1 MCHIRSASAAS
12 EAVILHVLFGVSK
25 NNKAIFEVE
34 IVLESCSAT
43 ERPQLRPPRTF
54 EAKNK
59 KKMKKVARFLIG
71 SLRPLR

>member
-54 EAKNK
+54 EAENK
-59 KKMKKVARFLIG
+59 KK
-71 SLRPLR
+71 